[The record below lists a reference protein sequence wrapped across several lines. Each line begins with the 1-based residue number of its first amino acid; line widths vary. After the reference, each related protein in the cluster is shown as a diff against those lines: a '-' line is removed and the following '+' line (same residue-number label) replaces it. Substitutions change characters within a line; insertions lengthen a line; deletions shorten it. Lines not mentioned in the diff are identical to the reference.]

1 MFDVEHPTSNICD
14 LYVVQSHSGSLAL
27 CEPTAHQCHQKPAGD
42 MNIFHQWQHQQ
53 ENTQKMMK
61 RIKSP
66 DHFFREVDL
75 NNTVVKLN

>member
-42 MNIFHQWQHQQ
+42 LNIFHQWQHQQ
-53 ENTQKMMK
+53 ENTQTNDEKNK
-61 RIKSP
+61 VTRP
-66 DHFFREVDL
+66 FF
-75 NNTVVKLN
+75 